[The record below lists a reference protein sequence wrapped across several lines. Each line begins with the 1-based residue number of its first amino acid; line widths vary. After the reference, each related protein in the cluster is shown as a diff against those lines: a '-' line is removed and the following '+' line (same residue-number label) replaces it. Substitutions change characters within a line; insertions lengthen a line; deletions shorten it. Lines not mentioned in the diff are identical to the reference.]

1 MELKLN
7 PAVQQALAKGEP
19 VLALESTIISHGL
32 PYPDNVE
39 CARNLERIAR
49 EQGTVPA
56 TIAIIDGVPT
66 IGINDAE
73 LVQLAKSEDVAKV
86 SRPDIAA
93 VVAQER
99 MGATTVA
106 GTMILA
112 DLAGIRFFA
121 TGGIGGVHRGAETS
135 FDISA
140 DLEELARTPVGVI
153 SAGAKAILDIPK
165 TLEYLETRGVPVVG
179 YGTGTFPLFY
189 TRASQYPLT
198 LRADDAEAVARIA
211 RAQFTTPQLAG
222 GLLIANPI
230 PAEHELP
237 PAYIKGIIEQA
248 VREAEVGKV
257 AGKAVTPFLLA
268 RIAELTGKKSIVAN
282 LALIENNVRVGC
294 AIARAYAELCRQNCR
309 SAG

>member
-1 MELKLN
+1 MKLIIN
-7 PAVQQALAKGEP
+7 PAVKQALAAGQP

-32 PYPDNVE
+32 PWPDNVE
-39 CARNLERIAR
+39 CARNLEKIAR
-49 EQGTVPA
+49 EHGAVPA
-56 TIAIIDGVPT
+56 TIAIIDGVAT
-66 IGINDAE
+66 IGISDAE
-73 LVQLAKSEDVAKV
+73 LVKLAKSENVAKV
-86 SRPDIAA
+86 SRPDIAT
-93 VVAQER
+93 VVAQKR

-121 TGGIGGVHRGAETS
+121 TGGIGGAHRGAESS

-165 TLEYLETRGVPVVG
+165 TLEYLETRGVPVIG

-189 TRASQYPLT
+189 TRSSQYALS
-198 LRADDAEAVARIA
+198 LRADDADTLARIA
-211 RAQFTTPQLAG
+211 RVQFTTPQLAG

-237 PAYIKGIIEQA
+237 PAYINAIIEQA
-248 VREAEVGKV
+248 VREAEEKKV

-294 AIARAYAELCRQNCR
+294 AVAGAYAELCKKQ
-309 SAG
+309 